1 MNRNTKMLS
10 LRNINFERRMNRGSL
25 NAALKKGVSTD
36 TISNRQV
43 LCANE
48 LNRKRR
54 DEMIQKKR
62 GVEMMG
68 KLHFSRGSRLRVPAI
83 NEERDR
89 LFLIDRVYN
98 PFQFHF
104 TIVG

>member
-1 MNRNTKMLS
+1 MLS
-10 LRNINFERRMNRGSL
+10 LRNINFERRMNQGSL

>member
-83 NEERDR
+83 NEERGR

>member
-54 DEMIQKKR
+54 DEMILKKR

>member
-1 MNRNTKMLS
+1 MIRNTKMLS

-98 PFQFHF
+98 QFQFHF